1 VPEAQD
7 VLVASVKQLSVED
20 ALKLVRGG
28 DTAVTDFF
36 TTKTREPLSARFLPI
51 VTRATERVD
60 LAAQYNQV
68 AGKAAGMGLV
78 QGDEA
83 NIQRY
88 VTGRALDGLYKMIG
102 EEERR
107 IRADPVGTGSA
118 LLRQVFGR

>member
-1 VPEAQD
+1 
-7 VLVASVKQLSVED
+7 
-20 ALKLVRGG
+20 
-28 DTAVTDFF
+28 
-36 TTKTREPLSARFLPI
+36 
-51 VTRATERVD
+51 
-60 LAAQYNQV
+60 
-68 AGKAAGMGLV
+68 MGLV

-118 LLRQVFGR
+118 LLKQVFGR